1 MKLLIPL
8 YDLSYFPQV
17 LRAIQRRKQDGKVAV
32 IANVDS
38 GPGVKVDPAW
48 TNALRQLRVLGV
60 EVFGY
65 VDLVLWDKDGNETG
79 LLSGAKCDDQCLNW
93 LSWYK
98 VAQFFY
104 DDYRT
109 TTTKHLTVP
118 DICIANPGTNSLSI
132 CGFTVV
138 HEAKN
143 YLKSKVSLAKGQ
155 GVIAMG
161 EKDYKPAMALARQR
175 GVSYFYATDKS
186 DSPGQW
192 NAYDSLPSYF
202 DQLVLAI

>member
-17 LRAIQRRKQDGKVAV
+17 LRAIQRRKQDGKAAV

-65 VDLVLWDKDGNETG
+65 VDLKDKQGKPKLTIAEEVQKWGT
-79 LLSGAKCDDQCLNW
+79 
-93 LSWYK
+93 WYGISK
-98 VAQFFY
+98 AFY
-104 DDYRT
+104 DDYLASTSKIVLLMRGSS
-109 TTTKHLTVP
+109 
-118 DICIANPGTNSLSI
+118 IANPGCDFAST
-132 CGFTVV
+132 CGFTVI
-138 HEAKN
+138 HEDPG
-143 YLKSKVSLAKGQ
+143 YLHSKPSAVKGQ

-175 GVSYFYATDKS
+175 GVSYFYATDRV